1 MLSLFW
7 PSRCSFFFFFFALSL
22 WFVFLLAHLGL
33 CVWCHSCC
41 GVGVSSRGPLV
52 SPSCLCLWPPGVAE
66 SAWVRMRMRCVC
78 VCVCVWRQAVFVLS
92 VGRLPP
98 VNNHHTLKGNS
109 CDAPN
114 LSFSSSSRRQSVT
127 QQKSSAPLTPFRA
140 FVEVWAKMTHVLRLV
155 YLKVE
160 DLVLAPMGSVLFLSK
175 AQEGNRLWDLVSL
188 ENESCAKKS
197 QNKPKAFIS
206 FVCKMS
212 ESDKNVNQSPKLM
225 PSNVLFCLT
234 YSPKQHTVTLEKLQ
248 AEDVSSSCRLISRRL
263 NKRDRFY
270 DRALE
275 TRNSSSQEPTQAWD
289 AL

>member
-1 MLSLFW
+1 MIPQHGWGWLSLFW
-7 PSRCSFFFFFFALSL
+7 LCGCFFFFFFFFFCSQSVICLPSGSFG
-22 WFVFLLAHLGL
+22 FVCVCVCV

-66 SAWVRMRMRCVC
+66 SAWVRMRRVCVC

-188 ENESCAKKS
+188 ENESCAKKAKTN
-197 QNKPKAFIS
+197 QKLLFLLYVKCQKAT
-206 FVCKMS
+206 KMS
-212 ESDKNVNQSPKLM
+212 IRAPNWCLQMSYFVWLTVQS
-225 PSNVLFCLT
+225 S
-234 YSPKQHTVTLEKLQ
+234 TL
-248 AEDVSSSCRLISRRL
+248 SHWRSCKRRMSAVVA
-263 NKRDRFY
+263 D
-270 DRALE
+270 
-275 TRNSSSQEPTQAWD
+275 
-289 AL
+289 